1 MAIKQLR
8 GAPSHN
14 RELHEETKKACL
26 CLLLLLLRDLKAHQ
40 KLNKHGLLWIKLNN
54 VNVLRFQGILYNFG
68 YLPAL
73 VTTYCDNGNVFEFL
87 SKTDRKIERILF
99 IVSDIALR
107 FFLSQAV
114 DL

>member
-1 MAIKQLR
+1 M
-8 GAPSHN
+8 
-14 RELHEETKKACL
+14 
-26 CLLLLLLRDLKAHQ
+26 
-40 KLNKHGLLWIKLNN
+40 WIKLNN

-73 VTTYCDNGNVFEFL
+73 VTTYCDNGNVLEFL

-114 DL
+114 DVQECLDSRSYVWSPVPTFQRYCPW